1 LYISILGSGDPRLLF
16 LVSSSPL
23 TQLDFI
29 PFNSRYEDEI
39 NKRTAAENEF
49 VKLKKV
55 RLSQIRGSWPFPE
68 GEGSEKRITE
78 ETKTGA
84 DCVGGL
90 I

>member
-1 LYISILGSGDPRLLF
+1 MGSRDPRLLF
-16 LVSSSPL
+16 TL
-23 TQLDFI
+23 TQLDCI

-55 RLSQIRGSWPFPE
+55 RWSQIRGSRSFPE

-78 ETKTGA
+78 EAKTGA
-84 DCVGGL
+84 DCIGGL

>member
-1 LYISILGSGDPRLLF
+1 MQSGEQRSQAAF
-16 LVSSSPL
+16 SVSSSLL

-55 RLSQIRGSWPFPE
+55 RWVRSGVHAPFLKE
-68 GEGSEKRITE
+68 RILRKE
-78 ETKTGA
+78 SSRRLK
-84 DCVGGL
+84 
-90 I
+90 